1 MYSSYIFDRPS
12 KSIFQIWQQSNC
24 KPRILSGR
32 RPHTQVWSKV
42 MACLRA
48 ALRKEV
54 REGECSASPCVGEH
68 AVFLISIRVSGVPT
82 SKITSWACNH
92 KELGCLLQYII
103 LSEGTYCYFSTKK
116 KYMCEHATACF
127 GLERIFLPVYHSP
140 NNYKKNPETWTPT
153 KSQAQWW
160 LTKSHRASHRGR
172 SNSNMIE
179 ARYEVTSY
187 EPRAKIETNRNELI

>member
-24 KPRILSGR
+24 KPRILGGR

-116 KYMCEHATACF
+116 MYMCEHACF

-140 NNYKKNPETWTPT
+140 NNYKKTQKHELQLNHKHSDDSQNPTDPLIEVVQT
-153 KSQAQWW
+153 QIW
-160 LTKSHRASHRGR
+160 LKQDMR
-172 SNSNMIE
+172 
-179 ARYEVTSY
+179 
-187 EPRAKIETNRNELI
+187 

>member
-42 MACLRA
+42 MACSRA
-48 ALRKEV
+48 ALQKEV

-92 KELGCLLQYII
+92 KELGCLLQYMI
-103 LSEGTYCYFSTKK
+103 LSEGTYCYLVLKKSTCVNMPPHVLGSKGYFCQFITAQITTKK
-116 KYMCEHATACF
+116 TRNM
-127 GLERIFLPVYHSP
+127 
-140 NNYKKNPETWTPT
+140 
-153 KSQAQWW
+153 
-160 LTKSHRASHRGR
+160 
-172 SNSNMIE
+172 NSN
-179 ARYEVTSY
+179 
-187 EPRAKIETNRNELI
+187 